1 MSPYISEIQVW
12 TLDSLLVHCPSPQNI
27 FLKPSSLAHFPADL
41 KCIHVSFYLTRCK
54 GLSFR
59 MGRPLA
65 LRASTLATSP
75 WRLRFMVRVWSLSA
89 GGTLQKNTSTKK
101 KLVSHLAMEWFF
113 ANLTRVQELNEFKS
127 YRLESL
133 KGLKKQKKVHGI
145 VDAAKESWLKQT
157 SRNSPSMIS
166 LHCQNNKCQERPF
179 SASRPALQ
187 HSQNISQPLAGFLA
201 HLRIIFWTLLPA
213 LCVP

>member
-12 TLDSLLVHCPSPQNI
+12 TLYSLLVHCPSPQNI

-89 GGTLQKNTSTKK
+89 GGTLQKNTKK
-101 KLVSHLAMEWFF
+101 NMFLISPWNDFLQIWH
-113 ANLTRVQELNEFKS
+113 EFKS
-127 YRLESL
+127 STSSRAIDL
-133 KGLKKQKKVHGI
+133 KAWKVWRNKKKTSMELLMPLKNHGWNKHPEI
-145 VDAAKESWLKQT
+145 
-157 SRNSPSMIS
+157 SRSMIS
-166 LHCQNNKCQERPF
+166 LHCQNNKCQVRPF

-187 HSQNISQPLAGFLA
+187 HSRNISQPLAGFLA

>member
-1 MSPYISEIQVW
+1 MFLSIWQGAR
-12 TLDSLLVHCPSPQNI
+12 DCPSGWVGHSRCGPQLWRPAPGVCGSWWGCGL
-27 FLKPSSLAHFPADL
+27 FLLEERYKKILVPKKNLFL
-41 KCIHVSFYLTRCK
+41 I
-54 GLSFR
+54 
-59 MGRPLA
+59 
-65 LRASTLATSP
+65 SP
-75 WRLRFMVRVWSLSA
+75 WNDF
-89 GGTLQKNTSTKK
+89 LQIW
-101 KLVSHLAMEWFF
+101 H
-113 ANLTRVQELNEFKS
+113 EFKS
-127 YRLESL
+127 STSSRAIDL
-133 KGLKKQKKVHGI
+133 KAWKVWRNKKKVHGI